1 MYYQFTTQKNT
12 AHGGNLLIPPYT
24 EKGRSLTHPRK
35 TKAAAMFSQSRRA
48 VSNAY
53 FVRVK
58 SSATWRL
65 FFISRVAVMLI
76 ICLS

>member
-1 MYYQFTTQKNT
+1 MAATSQYRRTPKK
-12 AHGGNLLIPPYT
+12 
-24 EKGRSLTHPRK
+24 ERSLTHSRK

-58 SSATWRL
+58 SSAT
-65 FFISRVAVMLI
+65 
-76 ICLS
+76 